1 MVIFHSSV
9 NVYQAGYPQPT
20 HNHPAHP
27 GCTLLTLEVLFN
39 APAIAMAM
47 SPALLFGRG
56 WNGEMMSKFSGY
68 NSGNRW

>member
-1 MVIFHSSV
+1 MVIFPLKMVIFPLKIVIFHSFV

-20 HNHPAHP
+20 HNHPAPAP

-47 SPALLFGRG
+47 SPAFKNGRMK
-56 WNGEMMSKFSGY
+56 W
-68 NSGNRW
+68 